1 MQHQR
6 KEDYLEGCGKYEQ
19 EIERKERKTTFVRRS
34 EKKKRMAK
42 RLVLRGKEE
51 NINCQ
56 KAGARALVRGFSR
69 TPRLSQISPP
79 SNAKDPYPIT
89 GRQKGDDTCGTGIS
103 TALPVL
109 VMCRV

>member
-56 KAGARALVRGFSR
+56 KAGARALDGKRATTPAVQGSR
-69 TPRLSQISPP
+69 QRCPFW
-79 SNAKDPYPIT
+79 
-89 GRQKGDDTCGTGIS
+89 
-103 TALPVL
+103 
-109 VMCRV
+109 

>member
-69 TPRLSQISPP
+69 TPRLSQISPHP
-79 SNAKDPYPIT
+79 MQRTLILSQDGKRATTPAVQ
-89 GRQKGDDTCGTGIS
+89 GSRQRC
-103 TALPVL
+103 PFW
-109 VMCRV
+109 